1 MPEILPDKGK
11 PAEQTAPPD
20 GDKSVSAIMQEHLAD
35 ANALYQKANP
45 VQAPKKSYLAEGM
58 EGLASLA
65 FKDENTRQE
74 VAHYGGEFLK
84 TAALFAPGKV
94 GIAATLLTYGADKAC
109 RQDTFLTQGADAVL
123 GATKGVAVKT
133 LFSAVARSNNWAPTK
148 GALMGI
154 VSRGADVVFD
164 RQTFTDPLKSAGRL
178 KAEIVNPQAL
188 LFDAAVFGVGEGAFR
203 GINKAM
209 GGSLIKNPLAGGM
222 VMGGSFGTVNGA
234 AGEIMRQK
242 AESKDKDIDWGKVV
256 FRGVLDGGVGA
267 LGAGAGIK
275 SYSPALEARIDTALR
290 KPVDNVIQAAERFGL
305 KREFN
310 SREFVVVDGQ
320 EQLNKFAA
328 KHEGTA
334 ELNVR
339 EVKRFL
345 GFEKLGAQKSLFVQ
359 RLGEGAPGI
368 RPAADKADL
377 IATCFPET
385 LDAAHQAKH
394 LFPDAKGPVW
404 LEAGE
409 QGRLKLATGKTPWE
423 HRNYNPIGKIV
434 RLDGHQ
440 ITMNVMGPLEIGN
453 VHDPENPQF
462 AKAWES
468 FSSDVTRAKKLGAD
482 AVSTDVWWG
491 AIEPKPGQF
500 SWNYY
505 DMMSSKIA
513 AQGMKWVPIL
523 SLHECGGNVGDTA
536 NVPIP
541 MWIWSKIQNALGS
554 ENPDAGKFKSEQGK
568 VSHEYVSFWATKQ
581 ALPFYRNVM
590 TEFQNHFAG
599 KAPIIAE
606 INVSLGPAGE
616 LRMPSY
622 NYHDNGSGWP
632 TRGALQAYDD
642 LARQS
647 WRDFAI
653 KKYGSEEGVK
663 QAWGDKYGATIEP
676 PKNAEDFYNSGDYR
690 NTQYGKDFF
699 DWYSKSLQEHGDMVL
714 STALDVFGSKGSAF
728 AGIDV
733 GAKIPGVHW
742 RMGYMDGNKVV
753 LEGRQAELSA
763 GLISTSK
770 DDWNDAGGYGYRPL
784 LSTFK
789 NLQTKS
795 QFSRVIPH
803 FTALELPDGQDGP
816 LARSLPHSLATWVG
830 QEANRQGL
838 SIKGENALAG
848 TLYDKAAWERMASLL
863 KGWGSN
869 GNDGYYDGLTFL
881 RMSDVLASD
890 IAREQFAAILAHV
903 RPQAEPA
910 KVAQ

>member
-1 MPEILPDKGK
+1 MPEFERPKAQPVDQNQ
-11 PAEQTAPPD
+11 PND
-20 GDKSVSAIMQEHLAD
+20 GAKSVSEIMHDQLAD
-35 ANALYQKANP
+35 ATALYRKDHP
-45 VQAPKKSYLAEGM
+45 TQAPKTSLLQ
-58 EGLASLA
+58 EGLEDVASLA
-65 FKDENTRQE
+65 FKDKNTCKQIGT
-74 VAHYGGEFLK
+74 YGSELLK

-94 GIAATLLTYGADKAC
+94 GVAATILTYGADKAS
-109 RQDTFLTQGADAVL
+109 REDSLLVGTTDFAL
-123 GATKGVAVKT
+123 GATKGVVVKS
-133 LFSAVARSNNWAPTK
+133 LFNKVSESTAWAPGK

-154 VSRGADVVFD
+154 VSRGADITFD
-164 RQTFTDPLKSAGRL
+164 RNTLSNPLSGAARI
-178 KAEIVNPQAL
+178 KAEVFNPQAL
-188 LFDAAVFGVGEGAFR
+188 AVDAAVFGLGEGAFR
-203 GINKAM
+203 GINKATAGRLGENRLAAGITM
-209 GGSLIKNPLAGGM
+209 GGT
-222 VMGGSFGTVNGA
+222 FGAVNGSTT
-234 AGEIMRQK
+234 EILRQK
-242 AESKDKDIDWGKVV
+242 AEGKDIDWSKVALA
-256 FRGVLDGGVGA
+256 GVVDGGISA
-267 LGAGAGIK
+267 LGAAAGLK
-275 SYSPALEARIDTALR
+275 SYSPRLEASLDRGLNKINS
-290 KPVDNVIQAAERFGL
+290 NVIDAAERFGL
-305 KREFN
+305 NREFN

-345 GFEKLGAQKSLFVQ
+345 GFEKLGAQRSLFVQ
-359 RLGEGAPGI
+359 RLGEGTPGL
-368 RPAADKADL
+368 RPAAANADL

-385 LDAAHQAKH
+385 LDPAMRAKH
-394 LFPDAKGPVW
+394 LFPEAKGPVW

-409 QGRLKLATGKTPWE
+409 AGRLKLATGKTPWE

-453 VHDPENPQF
+453 VRDPENPQF
-462 AKAWES
+462 KTAWDN
-468 FSSDVTRAKKLGAD
+468 FSNDLERAKTLGAD

-491 AIEPKPGQF
+491 AIEPKPGEF

-513 AQGMKWVPIL
+513 AKNLKWVPIL

-541 MWIWSKIQNALGS
+541 MWIWSKLQNSIGS
-554 ENPDAGKFKSEQGK
+554 SNPDVAKFKSEQGNT
-568 VSHEYVSFWATKQ
+568 SHEYVSFWATKQ
-581 ALPFYRNVM
+581 ALPLYRNVM

-616 LRMPSY
+616 LRYPSY

-647 WRDFAI
+647 FKDFAVG
-653 KKYGSEEGVK
+653 KYGSEDAVK
-663 QAWGDKYGATIEP
+663 QAWGEKYGQSIEP

-699 DWYSKSLQEHGDMVL
+699 DWYSKSLQEHGDQVL
-714 STALDVFGSKGSAF
+714 STALDVFGSKGAAF

-742 RMGYMDGNKVV
+742 RLGYIDNGNVV

-763 GLISTSK
+763 GLISTSRN
-770 DDWNDAGGYGYRPL
+770 DWNEADGMGYRPL
-784 LSTFK
+784 LSVFK

-830 QEANRQGL
+830 QEANRQGMA
-838 SIKGENALAG
+838 IKGENALAG
-848 TLYDKAAWERMASLL
+848 TLYDRSAWERMASLL
-863 KGWGSN
+863 KGWGEN
-869 GNDGYYDGLTFL
+869 GHEGYYDGLTFL

-890 IAREQFAAILAHV
+890 IAREQFAKILAHV
-903 RPQAEPA
+903 RPQPEQIQ
-910 KVAQ
+910 KAQ